1 MLAGTFHERGVL
13 SIRFGIRVSYLLET
27 IRHRPPFP
35 DLRVLA
41 HSLHVAG
48 VVVPYVLEGRV

>member
-1 MLAGTFHERGVL
+1 MLAGTFHDRSVF